1 MSLRLK
7 IPLLILASLM
17 INILFI
23 GLYYRFTLSEN
34 ISTQYSKN
42 TLELEYKTKDI
53 AKQVEGVIDYK
64 PLLNNI
70 ADTEGFLIEV
80 KNLQGETIYKTGKT
94 DGLNLNLS
102 TVNVFRHYDTIYLI
116 KVTNPLS
123 LSYAPSFKFVHEL
136 FIAEFIIIS
145 ITLILLTV
153 VIHLKHVKPILQLQK
168 NIQQYKKGIKPL
180 KTNRNDEIGLLQNEF
195 VDLTYILDEEKQMQ
209 YRIVASISH
218 DIKTPLTSVMGYAEQ
233 LQKDNIS
240 KERFERYIKTLYS
253 KSQVIKELIEEFDD
267 YVSLQLQPGLK
278 KQKIA
283 IKSISRM
290 LEENYREDLTSLQTS
305 FRINSTVE
313 DGEIEVDISKLNR
326 VFGNI
331 ISNSTKYA
339 KDKNLEINID
349 LSIKD
354 SMVLFQVKDNGIGV
368 NDKDLGKIFEPFY
381 TSDQSRRVAGLG
393 LSICKSLIESH
404 EGQIWAENNHDGGL
418 TICFLLPIVVSVS

>member
-1 MSLRLK
+1 MSLKHK
-7 IPLLILASLM
+7 IPILILASLL
-17 INILFI
+17 INILFV

-34 ISTQYSKN
+34 ISAQYSKN
-42 TLELEYKTKDI
+42 TQELELKTKDI
-53 AKQVEGVIDYK
+53 AKQVEGIIDYK
-64 PLLNNI
+64 PLLNEI
-70 ADTEGFLIEV
+70 ATKEGFLIEV
-80 KNLQGETIYKTGKT
+80 KNIENETIYKTGKT

-102 TVNVFRHYDTIYLI
+102 TVNVFRHNDVIYLI

-123 LSYAPSFKFVHEL
+123 LAYAPSFKFVYEL
-136 FIAEFIIIS
+136 FIAEFMIIS

-168 NIQQYKKGIKPL
+168 NIQQYKNGIKPL
-180 KTNRNDEIGLLQNEF
+180 KTKRKDEIGLLQNEF
-195 VDLTYILDEEKQMQ
+195 VDLTYTLDDEKQMQ

-233 LQKDNIS
+233 LQKENIS

-253 KSQVIKELIEEFDD
+253 KSQVIKELIDEFDD

-283 IKSISRM
+283 IKNICKM
-290 LEENYREDLTSLQTS
+290 LEENYSEDLTSIQAS
-305 FRINSTVE
+305 FCINVAVE
-313 DGEIEVDISKLNR
+313 DREIDVDISKLNR

-354 SMVLFQVKDNGIGV
+354 DMVLFQVKDNGIGV
-368 NDKDLGKIFEPFY
+368 NDMDLSKIFEPFY

-393 LSICKSLIESH
+393 LSICKSLVESH
-404 EGQIWAENNHDGGL
+404 EGQIWAENNDGDGL
-418 TICFLLPIVVSVS
+418 TICFLLPMVTG